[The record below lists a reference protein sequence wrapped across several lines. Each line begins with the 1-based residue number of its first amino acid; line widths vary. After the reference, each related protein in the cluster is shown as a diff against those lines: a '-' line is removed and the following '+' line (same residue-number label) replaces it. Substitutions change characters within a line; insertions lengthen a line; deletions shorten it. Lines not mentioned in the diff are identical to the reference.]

1 MRPLIVN
8 QVRMFASKYSF
19 DDGNSAK
26 SGSLYSDHL
35 NPEERKLAVMT
46 TAAALELDERE
57 QSDGSRGLI
66 Q

>member
-35 NPEERKLAVMT
+35 NVEERKLAVMT

-57 QSDGSRGLI
+57 
-66 Q
+66 